1 MTRSEAREHVFRI
14 LFETEFQ
21 PGVNTDE
28 MINVYLENFSEE
40 EVPSEKE
47 LEFIRREVKG
57 TLTYIEEIDE
67 KIAGSLRGWKLSRI
81 PRCDRA
87 ILRLAIYEI
96 EYADDIPVSVS
107 INEAVELDKNYDDP
121 DTVSFINGVLGGFM
135 RGEFPTAEETQQE

>member
-107 INEAVELDKNYDDP
+107 INEAVELAKKYSEAASGSM
-121 DTVSFINGVLGGFM
+121 VNGVLANFV
-135 RGEFPTAEETQQE
+135 PAEEK

>member
-14 LFETEFQ
+14 LFETESQ

-57 TLTYIEEIDE
+57 TLTYIEEIDK

-107 INEAVELDKNYDDP
+107 INEAVELAKKYSEAASG
-121 DTVSFINGVLGGFM
+121 SFVNGVLANFV
-135 RGEFPTAEETQQE
+135 PAEEK